1 MSVVRIRCL
10 ALSMLTL
17 CLLVLGVANRGL
29 AASGDNKAPAR
40 QIMVPGEDR
49 FTPFAVTIRVGQKV
63 TWVNNDSEDHY
74 VVSDDAFNTA
84 GHRGVNHVV
93 PANGGKFSLTF
104 NHPGVFPFYCR
115 LHAML
120 DADNQPKAP
129 GPEGGIQDSNG
140 NFGTPMNGVVT
151 VLGHQD

>member
-1 MSVVRIRCL
+1 MSLRNRCL
-10 ALSMLTL
+10 SLS
-17 CLLVLGVANRGL
+17 LLVLGLLVLGGSTRATAKDDAN
-29 AASGDNKAPAR
+29 SKPAR

-49 FTPFAVTIRVGQKV
+49 FTPFAITIRVGQKV
-63 TWVNNDSEDHY
+63 TWVNDDTEAHY

-104 NHPGVFPFYCR
+104 KHAGVFPFYCR

-120 DADNQPKAP
+120 DANNQPKAP
-129 GPEGGIQDSNG
+129 GPEGGIQDTNG

-151 VLGHQD
+151 VLAGQD